1 MISGSVRYKEIPSL
15 IKNKYAYA
23 NSNEILREMQDMF
36 SNQGLLSYTEKTK
49 GRYNTLFELL
59 QSEHVRP
66 EELKEYN
73 FDEFNW
79 LLERGAVVI
88 NDGIFILNYERIRIL
103 KELNDK
109 GVICLQYKDS
119 DILRE
124 LISKGE
130 IRVESSLLSK
140 SEWEYFDYV
149 LNKAEFSN
157 GLDLRNRYIHDTN
170 SLDEQQQQNDYIV
183 LLKMFIILV
192 IKLMKSFAYR
202 IKYQRMVLTFMKYDY
217 LFKISSI

>member
-1 MISGSVRYKEIPSL
+1 M
-15 IKNKYAYA
+15 
-23 NSNEILREMQDMF
+23 
-36 SNQGLLSYTEKTK
+36 
-49 GRYNTLFELL
+49 
-59 QSEHVRP
+59 
-66 EELKEYN
+66 
-73 FDEFNW
+73 
-79 LLERGAVVI
+79 
-88 NDGIFILNYERIRIL
+88 
-103 KELNDK
+103 
-109 GVICLQYKDS
+109 
-119 DILRE
+119 
-124 LISKGE
+124 
-130 IRVESSLLSK
+130 LSK

-192 IKLMKSFAYR
+192 IKINEEFAYR